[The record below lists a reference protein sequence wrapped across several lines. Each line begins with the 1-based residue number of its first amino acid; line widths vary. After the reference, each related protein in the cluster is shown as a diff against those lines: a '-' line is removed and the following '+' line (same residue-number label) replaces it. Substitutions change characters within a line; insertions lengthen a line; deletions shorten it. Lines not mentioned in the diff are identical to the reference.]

1 MKRWLAFAPLAV
13 LAALGLLFG
22 IFALHHDP
30 RVTPEALKG
39 KPAPDVTLPKLADS
53 TNERLKAEVKGP
65 TLVNFFASWCVPC
78 VTEQSALLALKAE
91 GVRIV
96 GVAYKDKP
104 AATRAFLDRLGDPF
118 AVVLTD
124 TSGDAG
130 VEFGVSGVPETY
142 LIDDTGMILD
152 KHTGPLSPQDAEAML
167 EKAKHRP

>member
-1 MKRWLAFAPLAV
+1 
-13 LAALGLLFG
+13 
-22 IFALHHDP
+22 
-30 RVTPEALKG
+30 
-39 KPAPDVTLPKLADS
+39 APDVTLPKLADS
-53 TNERLKAEVKGP
+53 STEHLKAEVKGP

-78 VTEQSALLALKAE
+78 VTEQSALLALKAQ

-130 VEFGVSGVPETY
+130 
-142 LIDDTGMILD
+142 
-152 KHTGPLSPQDAEAML
+152 
-167 EKAKHRP
+167 